1 MKTVFPSVIINITLR
16 EGVLDMYEIGEKV
29 LYGIHGI
36 CRVTDTDERMV
47 DRVKRQYL
55 VLEPVDQAGAK
66 FYVPTHNAAA
76 LAKLRPLLT
85 REALEELLRSEEARQ
100 DSWIADENERKQ
112 SYRELINSGDRVA
125 LIRMVG
131 SLHRHKQEQIEAG
144 RKFHQ
149 SDENFL
155 RDAEKLLSAEFSTVL
170 GIEPGQVGSY
180 VISAMNEK

>member
-1 MKTVFPSVIINITLR
+1 
-16 EGVLDMYEIGEKV
+16 
-29 LYGIHGI
+29 
-36 CRVTDTDERMV
+36 
-47 DRVKRQYL
+47 VKRQYL

-66 FYVPTHNAAA
+66 FYVPAHNAAA

-100 DSWIADENERKQ
+100 DAWIADENARKQ

-131 SLHRHKQEQIEAG
+131 SLYRHKQEQIEAG

-180 VISAMNEK
+180 VLSAINEK